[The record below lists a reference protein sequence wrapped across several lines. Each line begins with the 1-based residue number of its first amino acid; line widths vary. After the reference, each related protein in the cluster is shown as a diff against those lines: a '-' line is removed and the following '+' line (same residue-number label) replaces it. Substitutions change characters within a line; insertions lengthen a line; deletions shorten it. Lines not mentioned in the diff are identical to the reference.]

1 MASFFVIYFK
11 ILLTLNKQIDIICI
25 YNIYTLRYGGE
36 HLDILINNS
45 SPVALYEQIET
56 QIKNQILNGNLKPG
70 DPLPSIRTLAKE
82 LKVSI
87 ITSKRAYEEL
97 EKEGFIETVIGK
109 GTFVS
114 GSNSERLR
122 EAAMAEMEDKLEAVI
137 ISAKALGVT
146 LDECIEILK
155 SIYEEV

>member
-1 MASFFVIYFK
+1 M
-11 ILLTLNKQIDIICI
+11 N
-25 YNIYTLRYGGE
+25 
-36 HLDILINNS
+36 ILISNS

-56 QIKNQILNGNLKPG
+56 QIKSQILNGTLKPG
-70 DPLPSIRTLAKE
+70 NPLPSIRSLAKE

-97 EKEGFIETVIGK
+97 EKEGFIQTVVGK

-114 GSNSERLR
+114 GTNSERLK
-122 EAAMAEMEDKLEAVI
+122 EAAMAEMESKLEEII
-137 ISAKALGVT
+137 ISAKSMGLR
-146 LDECIEILK
+146 LDECIEIFK